1 MKPGL
6 KHHSEPTAFSLAA
19 ILRTQSS
26 RGQREVLK
34 VHIVFTGIIPL
45 FQKGKRISCRSEHC
59 LVPHS
64 QREGEA
70 AAQATS
76 TVRLAPALPG
86 NGWGREKPSA
96 SRCEDTLVFQLV
108 GAWAGTRSLQPCAPP
123 TASFWPFPCPPGQD
137 QHKDGMGS

>member
-45 FQKGKRISCRSEHC
+45 FQNGKRISCRSKHC
-59 LVPHS
+59 FVS
-64 QREGEA
+64 EA
-70 AAQATS
+70 AAHILVIS
-76 TVRLAPALPG
+76 TAPVPAMPV
-86 NGWGREKPSA
+86 PSA
-96 SRCEDTLVFQLV
+96 SRPQ
-108 GAWAGTRSLQPCAPP
+108 AQ
-123 TASFWPFPCPPGQD
+123 
-137 QHKDGMGS
+137 

>member
-45 FQKGKRISCRSEHC
+45 FQNGKRISCRSEHC

-76 TVRLAPALPG
+76 TALPG

-96 SRCEDTLVFQLV
+96 SRC
-108 GAWAGTRSLQPCAPP
+108 
-123 TASFWPFPCPPGQD
+123 
-137 QHKDGMGS
+137 